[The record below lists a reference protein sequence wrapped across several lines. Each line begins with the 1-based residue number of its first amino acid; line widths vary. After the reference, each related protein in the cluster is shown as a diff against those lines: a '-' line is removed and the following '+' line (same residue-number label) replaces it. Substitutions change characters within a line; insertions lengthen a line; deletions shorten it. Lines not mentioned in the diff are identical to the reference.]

1 MKATHKTLTAA
12 VFLAAAGIGLNAQAG
27 SIENMERERA
37 IMLQTMLD
45 PNMSQEER
53 HSKAKLSQKRLIDL
67 ERIVLRDKSL
77 DGRNT
82 PLVKRVFAD
91 YDSSFLVHAVRA
103 AGSLDQLPS
112 RRFPASALI
121 DADGRKDTRRRFSG
135 P

>member
-91 YDSSFLVHAVRA
+91 YDSSFLVHAA
-103 AGSLDQLPS
+103 AEKNLSVTDHWFEQLGLSTNSLLAAS
-112 RRFPASALI
+112 RR
-121 DADGRKDTRRRFSG
+121 RR
-135 P
+135 

>member
-1 MKATHKTLTAA
+1 MKATHKILTAA

-91 YDSSFLVHAVRA
+91 YDSSFLVHAA
-103 AGSLDQLPS
+103 AEKNLSVTDHWFEQLGLSTNSLLAAS
-112 RRFPASALI
+112 RR
-121 DADGRKDTRRRFSG
+121 RR
-135 P
+135 